1 MLFRS
6 ALTVSLVRYME
17 TNEGKGFAF
26 VAFRSKDD
34 VQKAIEELHNKD
46 FKVWIIHSQS
56 REKKAL

>member
-1 MLFRS
+1 MLF
-6 ALTVSLVRYME
+6 SLVRYME